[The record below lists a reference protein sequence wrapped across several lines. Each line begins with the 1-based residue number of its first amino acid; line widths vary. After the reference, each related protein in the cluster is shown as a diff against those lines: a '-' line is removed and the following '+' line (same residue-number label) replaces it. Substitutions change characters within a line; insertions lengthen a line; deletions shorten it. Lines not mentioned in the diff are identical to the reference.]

1 MKKFVRSLQTIVMMI
16 AKIKKAKAKKLTST
30 QEY

>member
-1 MKKFVRSLQTIVMMI
+1 MKKFVRALQTIVMMI
-16 AKIKKAKAKKLTST
+16 AKTKKAKVKKLTST